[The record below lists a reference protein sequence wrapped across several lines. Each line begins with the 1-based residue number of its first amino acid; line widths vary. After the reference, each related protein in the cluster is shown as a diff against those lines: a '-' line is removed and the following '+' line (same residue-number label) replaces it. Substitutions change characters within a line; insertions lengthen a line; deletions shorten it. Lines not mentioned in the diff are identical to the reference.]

1 MVSVKAKG
9 CLTVRPTSRA
19 DTKVGLSDPV
29 VLSGK
34 AIAKRTKVTP
44 GITG

>member
-1 MVSVKAKG
+1 
-9 CLTVRPTSRA
+9 VRQTSRT
-19 DTKVGLSDPV
+19 DTKVGLSEPV

-34 AIAKRTKVTP
+34 AIASGKVTP